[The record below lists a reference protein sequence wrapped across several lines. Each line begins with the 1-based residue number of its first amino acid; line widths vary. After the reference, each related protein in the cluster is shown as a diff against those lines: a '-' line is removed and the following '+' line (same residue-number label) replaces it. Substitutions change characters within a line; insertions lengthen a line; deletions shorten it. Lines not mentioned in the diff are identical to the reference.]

1 VTRLLRG
8 ELIKVRSTRTALGF
22 GAASVLLVI
31 AFVLLTSLA
40 ADPETLNDK
49 RDALNV
55 GGALAIPLLVFG
67 IVGATGEFRH
77 RTLAPA
83 VLIAPD
89 RVRLTVA
96 RLAAYVLTALAV
108 CVAMLV
114 AALVIGVP
122 ILAGQPGPDLGGK
135 QFVQVIGGGLLAV
148 GLVTALGVGIGVLV
162 RNQVAA
168 VVGILVWIFIVEP
181 LIPLLSEDVASY
193 GILNSAGSVGVGGGV
208 AEDAVPFAASL
219 AALASWALVFVVAG
233 VLVDRRR
240 DVE

>member
-1 VTRLLRG
+1 VNRLLRG

-22 GAASVLLVI
+22 GAASVLLVV
-31 AFVLLTSLA
+31 AFVLLTTLA
-40 ADPETLNDK
+40 GDPDTLNDK

-55 GGALAIPLLVFG
+55 GGALSIPLLIFG

-89 RVRLTVA
+89 RVRLTLA
-96 RLAAYVLTALAV
+96 RLAAYMLTALTV
-108 CVAMLV
+108 CVVMLA
-114 AALVIGVP
+114 AALAIGVP
-122 ILAGQPGPDLGGK
+122 ILAGAEGPDLGGK
-135 QFVQVIGGGLLAV
+135 QYVQVIGGGLLAV
-148 GLVTALGVGIGVLV
+148 GLVAALGTGIGVLV

-168 VVGILVWIFIVEP
+168 VVGVLVWIFIVEP
-181 LIPLLSEDVASY
+181 LIPLASEDVAAY

-208 AEDAVPFAASL
+208 ADDAVPFAASL
-219 AALASWALVFVVAG
+219 AALVGWALVFVVAG
-233 VLVDRRR
+233 LLVDRRR